1 ADFKVP
7 RQVLIVDKIPKGPT
21 GKVQRIGLAPKSGL
35 AAGNGLPPAFVAPR
49 TPLEKL
55 LAKRWAEILQLEQ
68 VGIDDDFFA
77 SGGASLLATHV
88 LSHIYNLTK
97 IELEASR
104 FFEAP
109 TVAEVAHHLEQVIE
123 AGPAS
128 RAPST
133 LVRAARENGVMPA

>member
-1 ADFKVP
+1 IGRIADFKVP

-21 GKVQRIGLAPKSGL
+21 GKVQRVGL
-35 AAGNGLPPAFVAPR
+35 AAKLGVTTGTVLPRIFVAPR
-49 TPLEKL
+49 TALEKS

-68 VGIDDDFFA
+68 IGIHDDFFA
-77 SGGASLLATHV
+77 SGGDSLLATHV

-109 TVAEVAHHLEQVIE
+109 TVAEVAHHLEQVIQSGL
-123 AGPAS
+123 AP
-128 RAPST
+128 RPPST
-133 LVRAARENGVMPA
+133 PVCAA